1 MFKTARVHP
10 ILAEFCAPVRS
21 KFYRREAFEHFM
33 IYVMA
38 LIASGWKS
46 TVTGLSRAVG
56 FGPHRSRRNAFL
68 TEAQWDEIEVAA
80 FLAWRKLRHLGLK
93 AGEILYLILDDTHTR
108 KRGKKMQGAGKF
120 YDTVTMSYA
129 WGHNLLKAV
138 FWYKGFTIPL
148 RFSLYLKP
156 EQARLLNEAFRTLP
170 ELAAE
175 IIRSITPPP
184 GVRIVALFD
193 SAYMNKK
200 VVRALREKGF
210 DYVSRLPSNRNV
222 TIRGRTRKIATL
234 LRSIPRREFRRV
246 TVKKGDRTKRF
257 WATDREA
264 YIPAI
269 GPVKLVFSRR
279 AKFEHPIAVVTNR
292 RDWSRREVLTALSL
306 RWAIERFFED
316 AKQLLGLGEYQTGH
330 WRGVRRHAH
339 LVAVA
344 YLFLVHY
351 ETLGMGA
358 TNGKADAAAGF
369 STMRARDR
377 FRGALFRDLLDALQE
392 SAEPKRVLK
401 NLLARVEGAAA

>member
-1 MFKTARVHP
+1 MFKTARIHP
-10 ILAEFCAPVRS
+10 VLARFCEPVRF
-21 KFYRREAFEHFM
+21 KFFRRESFVHFQV
-33 IYVMA
+33 YLMA
-38 LIASGWKS
+38 LIASGWKH
-46 TVTGLSRAVG
+46 TVTGLSRSIG
-56 FGPHRSRRNAFL
+56 FGPHRAKRNAFL
-68 TEAQWDEIEVAA
+68 TEAQWEEIEATCE
-80 FLAWRKLRHLGLK
+80 LAWGELRRLGLK
-93 AGEILYLILDDTHTR
+93 AGETLYLILDDTHTR

-120 YDTVTMSYA
+120 YDTTTGSYA
-129 WGHNLLKAV
+129 WGHNLLSAI
-138 FWYKGFTIPL
+138 FYYRGRTIPL
-148 RFSLYLKP
+148 RFELYLKP
-156 EQARLLNEAFRTLP
+156 QQALALGEIFRTLP
-170 ELAAE
+170 ELAALV
-175 IIRSITPPP
+175 ISSITPPP

-200 VVRALREKGF
+200 VVRALREKDF

-222 TIRGRTRKIATL
+222 TIRSRHRKIKTL

-246 TVKKGDRTKRF
+246 TVQKGDRTKRF

-279 AKFEHPIAVVTNR
+279 AKFETPIAVVTNR
-292 RDWSRREVLTALSL
+292 RDWSRREILTALSL

-344 YLFLVHY
+344 YLFLVHHQ
-351 ETLGMGA
+351 TLGMGA

-377 FRGALFRDLLDALQE
+377 FRGALFRDLLDALHE

-401 NLLARVEGAAA
+401 DLLARVEGAAA